1 MLYQLSYLGAGR
13 RRDADGRRLIGA
25 GAGLVQS
32 GRGGLLVVRPEPI
45 SSSRHLESAAS
56 FWHTAVPAR
65 QFGGDPCVCAVLSV
79 FLVLIGFATLRP
91 SAARRSPR
99 ICRMRPRI
107 IPLWRRRSV
116 SRRGTHGRAFTSGAG
131 VSAWGG
137 KGVKGGVGG
146 DGYVGYDHAFD
157 NGVVVGV
164 RASSGYEPFLVAT
177 PSGFTQFTGTAFV
190 GGEATVGYRMGQFT
204 PYLIAG
210 VDIARPTAF
219 ASGALSPLDAAN
231 AVFSGPGAVQAV
243 GTVGM
248 GFTYQVTP
256 NFAFGVEGRMYRANN
271 ANSGLAPLPY

>member
-1 MLYQLSYLGAGR
+1 MR
-13 RRDADGRRLIGA
+13 
-25 GAGLVQS
+25 
-32 GRGGLLVVRPEPI
+32 
-45 SSSRHLESAAS
+45 SS
-56 FWHTAVPAR
+56 
-65 QFGGDPCVCAVLSV
+65 VLSS
-79 FLVLIGFATLRP
+79 FLVLIGFATL
-91 SAARRSPR
+91 AARGPTLAADLPNGPSSYPALA
-99 ICRMRPRI
+99 PAQGEQASD
-107 IPLWRRRSV
+107 PWAGLYAGV
-116 SRRGTHGRAFTSGAG
+116 G

-164 RASSGYEPFLVAT
+164 RASSGYEPFLLAT
-177 PSGFTQFTGTAFV
+177 PSGFTRFTGTAFV

-210 VDIARPTAF
+210 VDMARPTAF

-231 AVFSGPGAVQAV
+231 SVFSGPGAVQAV

-256 NFAFGVEGRMYRANN
+256 NFSFGVEGRMYRANN